1 MSVSALGTVEG
12 MSRERGEQPTRRT
25 VAELLEQNG
34 AQPASGSRRHRRRA
48 QENGEDELTTTAPQ
62 AIIDRINS
70 ETTDVDSPPR
80 RNGSAHSHAAP
91 DAQPAPPPPPAAQPP
106 APQPPPPVRPAPQ
119 QPPQP
124 PGSGYNRAMP
134 PPSTPSWPA
143 PPQQPGVN
151 GYGAPPG
158 RPPVGESTDQMAAVG
173 PGQNAYGYVDEYA
186 DEYADYQ
193 DEYEYADG
201 YHQGYPSGYQAAPYG
216 YAKDYEDEYDPAY
229 HPGYE
234 SDYGAPIPGEP
245 ATSLMAPVGSDMAA
259 EEAEYDEQPAG
270 KEWLAVA
277 AQLTFGVVGGAGV
290 WLLFNWLWMHI
301 PALALGAALAV
312 VVGLVWIVRK
322 IRKAEDM
329 QTTVLAVLVGVVV
342 TVSPAALLL
351 LGQ

>member
-1 MSVSALGTVEG
+1 
-12 MSRERGEQPTRRT
+12 MSRERGEQTTRRT

-34 AQPASGSRRHRRRA
+34 AQPASGPRRHRRRA

-134 PPSTPSWPA
+134 PPPSTPSWPA
-143 PPQQPGVN
+143 PPQQEPPQHPGVN
-151 GYGAPPG
+151 GYGAPQG
-158 RPPVGESTDQMAAVG
+158 RRPVGESTEQMAAVG
-173 PGQNAYGYVDEYA
+173 PGQDAYGYVDEYG

-216 YAKDYEDEYDPAY
+216 YADDYEDEYDPAY

-245 ATSLMAPVGSDMAA
+245 ATSLMAPVGGREMAA
-259 EEAEYDEQPAG
+259 EEEAEYDEPPAG

-277 AQLTFGVVGGAGV
+277 AQLTLGVVGGAGV

-301 PALALGAALAV
+301 PALALGAALVV

>member
-1 MSVSALGTVEG
+1 
-12 MSRERGEQPTRRT
+12 
-25 VAELLEQNG
+25 
-34 AQPASGSRRHRRRA
+34 
-48 QENGEDELTTTAPQ
+48 
-62 AIIDRINS
+62 
-70 ETTDVDSPPR
+70 
-80 RNGSAHSHAAP
+80 
-91 DAQPAPPPPPAAQPP
+91 
-106 APQPPPPVRPAPQ
+106 
-119 QPPQP
+119 
-124 PGSGYNRAMP
+124 
-134 PPSTPSWPA
+134 
-143 PPQQPGVN
+143 
-151 GYGAPPG
+151 
-158 RPPVGESTDQMAAVG
+158 VGESTEQMAAVG
-173 PGQNAYGYVDEYA
+173 PGQDAYGYVDEYG

-193 DEYEYADG
+193 DEYAYADG

-216 YAKDYEDEYDPAY
+216 YADDYEDEYDPAY

-245 ATSLMAPVGSDMAA
+245 ATSLMAPVGGRDMAA
-259 EEAEYDEQPAG
+259 EAEAEYDEPPAG

-277 AQLTFGVVGGAGV
+277 AQLTLGVVGGAGV

-301 PALALGAALAV
+301 PALALGAALVV